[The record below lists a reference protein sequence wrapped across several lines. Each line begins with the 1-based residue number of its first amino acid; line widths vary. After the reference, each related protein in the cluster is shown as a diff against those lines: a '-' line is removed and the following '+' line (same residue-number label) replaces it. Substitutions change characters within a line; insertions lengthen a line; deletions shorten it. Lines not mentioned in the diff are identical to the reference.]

1 MNGEKMTEFQ
11 ASLALEE
18 IARTARAL
26 SCIGSALES
35 EGGELAGGLGI
46 AVRCLAQRAGW
57 IADMVHEQALG
68 RSSGAE
74 TLSPIQWTMPPVY
87 FSAGRD

>member
-1 MNGEKMTEFQ
+1 MSAKKMTEFQ

-26 SCIGSALES
+26 SCIGSVLEGD
-35 EGGELAGGLGI
+35 GGEVAEGLGI

-57 IADMVHEQALG
+57 LADLVHGQALG

-74 TLSPIQWTMPPVY
+74 TLDHMQWSMPPAF